1 VGAVPGYGCDM
12 DKKVLVALDE
22 GEPSHRAADFVNRFF
37 SGADVEVLAINV
49 ARAPTPFFPPTV
61 GYGVMYPWGYEV
73 PLAGE
78 PEERTQVL
86 EARQHVAA
94 SLASE
99 TGLGDA
105 EPIGGVGDPAEA
117 IRQAA
122 DEHDVDL
129 IVVGATDRG
138 VLDRLFNP
146 SVSHELTHHPTRPVL
161 VVP

>member
-1 VGAVPGYGCDM
+1 M

-22 GEPSHRAADFVNRFF
+22 SEPSHRAADFVNRFF

-49 ARAPTPFFPPTV
+49 ARVPTAFFPPTV

-78 PEERTQVL
+78 AAERDRVL
-86 EARQHVAA
+86 EARQEIAA
-94 SLASE
+94 TIAGE
-99 TGLGDA
+99 TGLADA
-105 EPIGGVGDPAEA
+105 EPIGAVGDPADA
-117 IRQAA
+117 IRRAA
-122 DEHDVDL
+122 DQHDVDL

-138 VLDRLFNP
+138 MLDRLFNP